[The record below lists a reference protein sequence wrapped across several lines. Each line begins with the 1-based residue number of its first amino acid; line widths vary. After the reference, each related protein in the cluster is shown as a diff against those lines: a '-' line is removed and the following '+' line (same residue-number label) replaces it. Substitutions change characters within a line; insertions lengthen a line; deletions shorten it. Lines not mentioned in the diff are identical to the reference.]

1 MRSRLMVMARHQ
13 LLRAGLVSLLQPRND
28 IELVAQAGDG
38 QEGVRLASRLQPEV
52 ALMDMQLP
60 GLNSVDTT
68 QRILNANPSC
78 RVICL
83 AAEEPPQMMSA
94 ALQAGARGMVSKD
107 ASTEELLRAIEA
119 VLKRQ
124 LYISPSLADAA
135 VIACFEA
142 ASSAGRAGGAF
153 VRLTPKEREVVQL
166 LAEGLATKEVAS
178 RLGLSY
184 KTVATHR
191 EHAVG
196 KLGLRG
202 LADITRYAIREGL
215 VRP

>member
-13 LLRAGLVSLLQPRND
+13 LLRAGLMSLLQPRPD
-28 IELVAQAGDG
+28 LELVAQAGDG

-60 GLNSVDTT
+60 GLNSVDAT
-68 QRILNANPSC
+68 QRILNANPAC

-83 AAEEPPQMMSA
+83 AAEEPPQMLRA
-94 ALQAGARGMVSKD
+94 ALQAGARGMLSKD
-107 ASTEELLRAIEA
+107 CSTEELLRAIEA
-119 VLKRQ
+119 VLQRQ

-142 ASSAGRAGGAF
+142 ASAQGGRSAFA
-153 VRLTPKEREVVQL
+153 RLTPKEREVVQL
-166 LAEGLATKEVAS
+166 LAEGLATKEVAG

-191 EHAVG
+191 EHAVA

-202 LADITRYAIREGL
+202 VADITRYAIREGL

>member
-1 MRSRLMVMARHQ
+1 MRSRVMVMARHQ
-13 LLRAGLVSLLQPRND
+13 LLRAGLASLLQSRQD
-28 IELVAQAGDG
+28 VELVAQAGDG
-38 QEGVRLASRLQPEV
+38 QEGVRLAARLQPDV
-52 ALMDMQLP
+52 VLMDMQLP
-60 GLNSVDTT
+60 GLNSVDAT
-68 QRILNANPSC
+68 QRILGTQANC

-83 AAEEPPQMMSA
+83 AAEEPPQMLRA
-94 ALQAGARGMVSKD
+94 ALQAGARGMISKD
-107 ASTEELLRAIEA
+107 CSAEELMRAIEA
-119 VLKRQ
+119 VLQRQ
-124 LYISPSLADAA
+124 LYISPALADAA

-142 ASSAGRAGGAF
+142 ASAPSARDAF

-166 LAEGLATKEVAS
+166 LAEGLATKQVAS

-191 EHAVG
+191 EHVVA

-202 LADITRYAIREGL
+202 VADITRYAIREGL